1 MTKYVID
8 LPKGVKFIVGKGYVM
23 WSEKE
28 LLRIPVESLLPV
40 ESLQEYIAP
49 TVAEDATVEKRVIEL
64 PADEI
69 KLLVEH
75 KRGRSIFGFLHYLI
89 NETGGPSLITELT
102 DELET
107 ANTSITQDV
116 LAEWYLGH
124 VEFVPK
130 KEQRFHVMTDFG
142 TLDARDEHG
151 ETLISFETL
160 SFLKH
165 HGHYYEFSE
174 AAADKLVAGLTAL
187 NARKVKVEE

>member
-8 LPKGVKFIVGKGYVM
+8 LPAAATVIVAKKRFLLNETDVMRVPVSQLEMYV
-23 WSEKE
+23 E
-28 LLRIPVESLLPV
+28 PN
-40 ESLQEYIAP
+40 A
-49 TVAEDATVEKRVIEL
+49 AENATVEKRVIEL
-64 PADEI
+64 PAD
-69 KLLVEH
+69 
-75 KRGRSIFGFLHYLI
+75 SIAWLERMKS
-89 NETGGPSLITELT
+89 N
-102 DELET
+102 LET
-107 ANTSITQDV
+107 IDVYDLLNNVLDDNSGSYHAYQFNFNSETDALNT
-116 LAEWYLGH
+116 LAEWLLGH

-174 AAADKLVAGLTAL
+174 ADADKLVAGLSAL
-187 NARKVKVEE
+187 KARKVKVKE